1 MTIDGSD
8 NPPAQAHGK
17 QPLKI
22 VIRTLAGHNRKDTVK
37 PDATVAA
44 VTDDAVAYFV
54 HKNEL
59 GAGEYA
65 LTLPRMGADAELDAT
80 ASLTSV
86 GVIDG
91 DVLVLVSRK
100 PQIDG

>member
-1 MTIDGSD
+1 MTVKGSD
-8 NPPAQAHGK
+8 NPPTKGHGK
-17 QPLKI
+17 KPFKI
-22 VIRTLAGHNRKDTVK
+22 VIRTLAGHSRKDTVK
-37 PDATVAA
+37 PDATVAE
-44 VTDDAVAYFV
+44 VTDDAVTYFV

-86 GVIDG
+86 GVIDD